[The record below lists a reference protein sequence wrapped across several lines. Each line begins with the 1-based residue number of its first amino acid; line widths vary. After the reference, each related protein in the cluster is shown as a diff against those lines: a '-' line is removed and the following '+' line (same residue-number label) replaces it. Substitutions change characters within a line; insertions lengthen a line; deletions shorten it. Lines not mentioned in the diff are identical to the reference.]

1 MTVYINTAMVTGDF
15 NLQALDN
22 VNEIT
27 IRRDLEGTYNVFICT
42 PERMYIF
49 EYIRK
54 GLTNEEKEKIFTEF
68 LLHGGPYEFID
79 PNVWR
84 YDSFVDTVEE
94 PENSD
99 VKKSL
104 TVTKNTLFEIY
115 KELQKLN
122 TKYTQ

>member
-49 EYIRK
+49 EYMHIYLYAYVYLYISVCIYLNIRK
-54 GLTNEEKEKIFTEF
+54 NNFFQE
-68 LLHGGPYEFID
+68 
-79 PNVWR
+79 
-84 YDSFVDTVEE
+84 
-94 PENSD
+94 
-99 VKKSL
+99 
-104 TVTKNTLFEIY
+104 
-115 KELQKLN
+115 
-122 TKYTQ
+122 